1 MAAGANTSGANT
13 SGANTSGA
21 FNWAAFGLAET
32 GAELQLGSDLV
43 KIGTMQLQ
51 FAATYV
57 QAQGAIAQSI
67 ANQATYRS
75 QAKSYRQAADD
86 AMKAAGRAQEQGQQ
100 AREQRL
106 VQLGQQKGRIVASA
120 SGSGIDVSSKVV
132 DKVMKDTIKSAYND
146 TAVIAQNEKQAAD
159 QKINESYAMRINAER
174 AEANAQIEG
183 INQSLIAEQIKLQK
197 RAARH
202 AMIGGI
208 LSAAEGFVKG
218 TTAAMTT
225 GGGV

>member
-1 MAAGANTSGANT
+1 M
-13 SGANTSGA
+13 
-21 FNWAAFGLAET
+21 FNWVAFGLAGT
-32 GAELQLGSDLV
+32 GASLNLGADIV
-43 KIGTMQLQ
+43 KIGTTQLK
-51 FAATYV
+51 FAAANV
-57 QAQGAIAQSI
+57 QAYGGMVQSI

-75 QAKSYRQAADD
+75 QAKSFRQAADD

-100 AREQRL
+100 AREHRL

-120 SGSGIDVSSKVV
+120 SGSGIDVSSRVV

-159 QKINESYAMRINAER
+159 QKINESYAMMINAER
-174 AEANAQIEG
+174 ADANAEIEG
-183 INQSLIAEQIKLQK
+183 INQSLIAEQIKLNN

-208 LSAAEGFVKG
+208 LSASGNFLQGMGGATALGFSG
-218 TTAAMTT
+218 NA
-225 GGGV
+225 GG